1 MTDSLS
7 QPQQQQQR
15 PPPPQQEEEE
25 EHAAELPLHFQ
36 SATMLAAKIR
46 RREVTSLQVTDLYI
60 QRIQELDH
68 LAKLQA
74 DATTE
79 SPINA
84 VVVRCFA
91 PARARAK
98 QLDYQL
104 QIAYDSQELARAAN
118 ANAQDEEDI
127 IENNTILLDAEI
139 HIRPLHGVPMTV
151 KENNDVSGLRT
162 TIGNPK
168 NQTKAVATETTP
180 AVQRLL
186 DAGAIIIGKTNV
198 PIGCNDVQTYNAIW
212 GTTSN
217 PYDVSRTPGGSSG
230 GSAAAIC
237 AGFSALEVGGDIG
250 GSIRLPAALC
260 GIFGHK
266 TTLGAIPM
274 TYGPSRTPDIVVKG
288 PMARTAADLDL
299 AVQLM
304 VHCEGPVHLKRAW
317 GTAGGLTLPPPVD
330 QKEKLSD
337 FRVAIWEDDTCC
349 PVDTDVKNTI
359 KNIGDKLRTMGCHPT
374 YDRPLQEK
382 YGWDGGSAH
391 AFEVYKC
398 LLASE
403 ENVGLHSDEVEA
415 VRKILLR
422 HKERKQ
428 KNTDNKKNGATSSS
442 MTVAEE
448 KLLTQWEKMQHEKTD
463 ENKKEEELVCQ
474 QADWITQ
481 STQSWHHANMARQQM
496 RVTYEKFFESY
507 DVVIC
512 PITTSVAWPKD
523 ESGSGWHEWEHS
535 GQRVRAE
542 PVRTPLLD
550 EDNTANQNAI
560 VQPFWQIGKRIIP
573 GANGHETIY
582 HDQVFW
588 SGVTNICGN
597 PSTVFPAGRATSKEG
612 NHLPVGLQIVGAEW
626 NDRTTI
632 AFAKA
637 LEEEVGCVF
646 VPPQGY

>member
-7 QPQQQQQR
+7 QPQQ

-25 EHAAELPLHFQ
+25 NAELPLHFQ

-46 RREVTSLQVTDLYI
+46 RREVTSLQVTELYI

-68 LAKLQA
+68 LAKINA
-74 DATTE
+74 DATTKA
-79 SPINA
+79 PINA
-84 VVVRCFA
+84 VVVRCFE
-91 PARARAK
+91 PARVRAK
-98 QLDYQL
+98 QMDYQL
-104 QIAYDSQELARAAN
+104 QIAYDSFELARAAN

-127 IENNTILLDAEI
+127 IDNNTILLDAEI
-139 HIRPLHGVPMTV
+139 HIRPLHGVPITV
-151 KENNDVSGLRT
+151 KENNDVLGLRT
-162 TIGNPK
+162 TIGNPNNK
-168 NQTKAVATETTP
+168 NNEVATETTP

-186 DAGAIIIGKTNV
+186 DAGAIILGKTNV

-217 PYDVSRTPGGSSG
+217 PYDLSRTPGGSSG

-274 TYGPSRTPDIVVKG
+274 AYGPARTPDIVVKG

-349 PVDTDVKNTI
+349 PVDTDVKTI
-359 KNIGDKLRTMGCHPT
+359 IKQLGDKLRTAGCHPT

-382 YGWDGGSAH
+382 YGWDGGSAR
-391 AFEVYKC
+391 AFDVYKC

-403 ENVGLHSDEVEA
+403 ENLGLHSDEVET
-415 VRKILLR
+415 VRKIVMG
-422 HKERKQ
+422 RKQ
-428 KNTDNKKNGATSSS
+428 KQKNDNNKKNAAPSAS

-448 KLLTQWEKMQHEKTD
+448 KLLTQWEKMKNEENDDNNKDD
-463 ENKKEEELVCQ
+463 ELLYQ

-481 STQSWHHANMARQQM
+481 STQSWHQANMARQQM
-496 RVTYEKFFESY
+496 RVTYETFFESY

-523 ESGSGWHEWEHS
+523 ESGAGCHEWEHS

-542 PVRTPLLD
+542 PVRTPHEEG
-550 EDNTANQNAI
+550 EDSTQNQNHI
-560 VQPFWQIGKRIIP
+560 VQPFWQIGKRLIP

-612 NHLPVGLQIVGAEW
+612 NNLPVGLQIVGAEW

-637 LEEEVGCVF
+637 LEQEVGCVF